1 MEKLRYEDYLEKNGS
16 LTYTNVG
23 ISMLPLLRQGKDM
36 FIVEKRDGNRCR
48 KGDVV
53 LYKSPP
59 DRYILHHE
67 CGR

>member
-53 LYKSPP
+53 LYKRPP
-59 DRYILHHE
+59 DRYILHRE